1 MDLFSLGGRR
11 TLAAGVVVSI
21 ASAVAP
27 AVLGSGAESAR
38 LDVLDSAAWLAS
50 ESAGNVVRVNGQT
63 GRVDARID
71 LGEVASDL
79 TVAQA
84 RGTVLVGVGDQV
96 RSIDVANLDWGAAT
110 DAKGELVVGDDAAY
124 MVTAEGLVREVD
136 AASLETKGE
145 VDLGQAPGRG
155 VVIGERLV
163 VPLDDGTVAV
173 VDGDEVAA
181 EVDAGGDDDFL
192 YVTAARR
199 PGHDPQHVALG
210 AARARPRLRGGDR
223 RPRRR
228 PARGRAG
235 RAPHA
240 ARRAAVA
247 AGRPLGRAG
256 GPRPRHRQGAARAGR
271 RRGPLGH
278 RARRRRRPASTW
290 STRRPARS
298 WPSTPPPAAWSG
310 ARRWASPTPRGSS

>member
-27 AVLGSGAESAR
+27 AVLGSGADSAR

-79 TVAQA
+79 TVTQA

-110 DAKGELVVGDDAAY
+110 DAKGELVVGDDAAN
-124 MVTAEGLVREVD
+124 MVTAQGVVREVD

-181 EVDAGGDDDFL
+181 EVDAGGDDRP
-192 YVTAARR
+192 APAPR
-199 PGHDPQHVALG
+199 PG
-210 AARARPRLRGGDR
+210 RSRL
-223 RPRRR
+223 
-228 PARGRAG
+228 
-235 RAPHA
+235 
-240 ARRAAVA
+240 
-247 AGRPLGRAG
+247 L
-256 GPRPRHRQGAARAGR
+256 
-271 RRGPLGH
+271 
-278 RARRRRRPASTW
+278 
-290 STRRPARS
+290 
-298 WPSTPPPAAWSG
+298 PPE
-310 ARRWASPTPRGSS
+310 